1 MTIYIIRGKNHLLA
15 GKRNFWTEQQLWKGL
30 FLETYMDQNEK
41 IPGSPNVIKL
51 SLPWLTKD
59 TFLLTISIEFQVER
73 LWEIGIS
80 STRGYCFNQHQND
93 LRVIYILA
101 ARRFLSPK
109 WALTLYYFKMI
120 FPCNFLAL
128 QLPQETETE
137 FLLTISIGFQE
148 DKWRE
153 WKKISTRGSISWFNT
168 KFSKL
173 HNKNCTADSQENY

>member
-1 MTIYIIRGKNHLLA
+1 MTIYFIRGKNHLLA

-109 WALTLYYFKMI
+109 WALTLYNFTMI
-120 FPCNFLAL
+120 FPCNFLS
-128 QLPQETETE
+128 PSTPIKDRNR
-137 FLLTISIGFQE
+137 ISPYNINWISRGQVT
-148 DKWRE
+148 RM
-153 WKKISTRGSISWFNT
+153 KKNINEGEH
-168 KFSKL
+168 KL
-173 HNKNCTADSQENY
+173 IQY

>member
-1 MTIYIIRGKNHLLA
+1 MLA

-59 TFLLTISIEFQVER
+59 TFLLTISIEFQLR
-73 LWEIGIS
+73 EIGIS
-80 STRGYCFNQHQND
+80 STRGYCFNRHQND

-109 WALTLYYFKMI
+109 WALTLYNFKMI
-120 FPCNFLAL
+120 FSCNFFS
-128 QLPQETETE
+128 PSTPIRDRNR
-137 FLLTISIGFQE
+137 ISPYNINWISRGQVM
-148 DKWRE
+148 RM
-153 WKKISTRGSISWFNT
+153 KKNINEEEH
-168 KFSKL
+168 KL
-173 HNKNCTADSQENY
+173 IQY